1 MWNIISGFDTLITD
15 YYYNS
20 QDQVTDYSHTGKGE
34 KISYRNSYD
43 YAGRLDSVD
52 KYDIPDIPNPD
63 FINLAAYS
71 YNPNS
76 QVLQNDLNDGNI
88 RLYYYYNNRG
98 WISEMFDNNGFLDYT
113 NDYFKNGNVK
123 SQQISGNYNDNF
135 TVSTDLSYTYG
146 YDKSN
151 RLLTS
156 ENADKIYDL
165 TNSYDKDGNI
175 LSLVRTNGIGSVS
188 DDFSYAYYSGTNKL
202 QRVIG
207 AGSQFSYDA
216 NGNLIQDAFNNNNEI
231 LYDYRNL
238 ITELKHRSQIIGD
251 TVYLTKY
258 YYDEAG
264 NRIRKMTYAYLQPVS
279 ESEPPANSD
288 VSNTSNWALRND
300 EVYSRDVSGK
310 EMAIYQ
316 NNSLL
321 EYPTYGLDMIGKIKD
336 DELHFYLKDHLGSI
350 RATVYDNKLISAQD
364 YDAWGYILEGRTYE
378 SEEGKFKFTGK
389 ERDEESFYDYFGAR
403 YYDARVGRWGGIDPN
418 EQQRIW
424 LSPYNFVQNNPLNS
438 IDPNGLLDKPIY
450 DIDGNFLG
458 TDDEGLQGDAVIMNK
473 ENFIQ
478 GMSTEAALKYNL
490 GYEGLSG
497 SEAQGKYSSHYNNLP
512 SRPDYDG
519 YLTLD
524 EANDWYRTGNGKSLY
539 TSLEKI
545 DLSKIYSL
553 GENFVGEEAYFNLI
567 SNSNNLNDALVYG
580 NIRLKRYPNH
590 QVRAFSDKYDFD
602 YHDWNNLLNLPRNL
616 STFVGETQAGI
627 GQPYDINLYGSKTLT
642 PIFPGLK

>member
-1 MWNIISGFDTLITD
+1 MVIDIHGSRNDTTI
-15 YYYNS
+15 Y
-20 QDQVTDYSHTGKGE
+20 HT
-34 KISYRNSYD
+34 
-43 YAGRLDSVD
+43 L
-52 KYDIPDIPNPD
+52 
-63 FINLAAYS
+63 
-71 YNPNS
+71 
-76 QVLQNDLNDGNI
+76 
-88 RLYYYYNNRG
+88 
-98 WISEMFDNNGFLDYT
+98 
-113 NDYFKNGNVK
+113 
-123 SQQISGNYNDNF
+123 
-135 TVSTDLSYTYG
+135 
-146 YDKSN
+146 
-151 RLLTS
+151 
-156 ENADKIYDL
+156 
-165 TNSYDKDGNI
+165 
-175 LSLVRTNGIGSVS
+175 
-188 DDFSYAYYSGTNKL
+188 
-202 QRVIG
+202 
-207 AGSQFSYDA
+207 
-216 NGNLIQDAFNNNNEI
+216 
-231 LYDYRNL
+231 
-238 ITELKHRSQIIGD
+238 
-251 TVYLTKY
+251 Y

-264 NRIRKMTYAYLQPVS
+264 NRIRKMIYN
-279 ESEPPANSD
+279 NS
-288 VSNTSNWALRND
+288 ND
-300 EVYSRDVSGK
+300 SLLSDNIYSRDISGR
-310 EMAIYQ
+310 ELAIYKNGSIDQ
-316 NNSLL
+316 WNI
-321 EYPTYGLDMIGKIKD
+321 YGMDNIGFID
-336 DELHFYLKDHLGSI
+336 GNEDIRFYMKDHLGSV
-350 RATVYDNKLISAQD
+350 RAVTDVSGNVVSSQD
-364 YDAWGYILEGRTYE
+364 GACPRMLLAGDAWGYLLENRVYD
-378 SEEGKFKFTGK
+378 SDVSVYKFTSK
-389 ERDEESFYDYFGAR
+389 ERDDESKYDYFGVR

>member
-1 MWNIISGFDTLITD
+1 MI
-15 YYYNS
+15 
-20 QDQVTDYSHTGKGE
+20 
-34 KISYRNSYD
+34 
-43 YAGRLDSVD
+43 
-52 KYDIPDIPNPD
+52 
-63 FINLAAYS
+63 
-71 YNPNS
+71 
-76 QVLQNDLNDGNI
+76 
-88 RLYYYYNNRG
+88 YNN
-98 WISEMFDNNGFLDYT
+98 SNDSLLSDN
-113 NDYFKNGNVK
+113 
-123 SQQISGNYNDNF
+123 I
-135 TVSTDLSYTYG
+135 
-146 YDKSN
+146 
-151 RLLTS
+151 
-156 ENADKIYDL
+156 
-165 TNSYDKDGNI
+165 
-175 LSLVRTNGIGSVS
+175 
-188 DDFSYAYYSGTNKL
+188 
-202 QRVIG
+202 
-207 AGSQFSYDA
+207 
-216 NGNLIQDAFNNNNEI
+216 
-231 LYDYRNL
+231 
-238 ITELKHRSQIIGD
+238 
-251 TVYLTKY
+251 
-258 YYDEAG
+258 
-264 NRIRKMTYAYLQPVS
+264 
-279 ESEPPANSD
+279 
-288 VSNTSNWALRND
+288 
-300 EVYSRDVSGK
+300 YSRDVSGR
-310 EMAIYQ
+310 ELAIYKNGSIDQ
-316 NNSLL
+316 WNI
-321 EYPTYGLDMIGKIKD
+321 YGMDNIGFID
-336 DELHFYLKDHLGSI
+336 GNEDIRFYMKDHLGSI
-350 RATVYDNKLISAQD
+350 RAVTDVSGNVVSSQD
-364 YDAWGYILEGRTYE
+364 GACPRMLLAGDAWGYLLENRVYD
-378 SEEGKFKFTGK
+378 SDVSVYKFTSK
-389 ERDEESFYDYFGAR
+389 ERDDESKYDYFGVR